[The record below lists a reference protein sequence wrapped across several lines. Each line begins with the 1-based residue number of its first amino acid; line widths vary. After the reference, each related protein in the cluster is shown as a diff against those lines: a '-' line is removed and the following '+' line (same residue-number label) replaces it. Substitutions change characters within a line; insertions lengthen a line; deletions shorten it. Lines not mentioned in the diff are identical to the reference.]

1 MSFPFYIAKRYLFA
15 KKSHNAIN
23 IISLISLFGVAFGV
37 AALVIVLSI
46 YNGFDSLIKKMYSTF
61 DAELKVSLVEG
72 KTFSSK
78 LPELEKLR
86 QLDGVAVFVET
97 MEENA
102 VFRCE
107 EKQYIGMIK
116 GVSRNYSELTGIDT
130 MVIDGKFDLWNGD
143 QPQAI
148 VGQGVALNLN
158 ARISQFYPLTIY
170 VPKRGKLTSLS
181 PEKSLTT
188 RGVFISGVFA
198 IESEFDSK
206 YVIVPVEFA
215 RELLDYNNQ
224 EVTSIEIKAKAGVK
238 IEDLQKRIQE
248 VLGPKYKVLNR
259 FQQNEV
265 LFRTMKSEKLA
276 IGLILSFIL
285 VIASFNI
292 IGSLSMLIIDKRN
305 DVETLK
311 SMGADNGLIQK
322 IFMAEGMLIS
332 LGGTVMGTIL
342 GLLICWLQIAF
353 GFLKLQGSGSFII
366 DAYPV
371 DIQILD
377 ISSVLAIVIIIGYLA
392 ARFPVRII
400 TKRILNVEDRGNL

>member
-1 MSFPFYIAKRYLFA
+1 MNFPFYIAKRYLFA
-15 KKSHNAIN
+15 KKSHNVIN

-46 YNGFDSLIKKMYSTF
+46 YNGFDSLVRKMYSTF

-72 KTFSSK
+72 KTFSVN
-78 LPELEKLR
+78 LPEIERLRKLE
-86 QLDGVAVFVET
+86 GVAVFVEV

-116 GVSRNYSELTGIDT
+116 GVSRNYPDLTGVDS
-130 MVIDGKFDLWNGD
+130 MVVDGKFDLWKEN

-148 VGQGVALNLN
+148 MGQGVAYNLN

-181 PEKSLTT
+181 PEQSLTT

-198 IESEFDSK
+198 IEAEFDSK

-215 RELLDYNNQ
+215 RELLDYKNQ
-224 EVTSIEIKAKAGVK
+224 EVTSIEINLKAGAK
-238 IEDLQKRIQE
+238 IDDLQKQIQE
-248 VLGPKYKVLNR
+248 VLGQKYKVLNR

-292 IGSLSMLIIDKRN
+292 IGSLSMLMIDKRN

-311 SMGADNGLIQK
+311 SMGADNELIQK

-332 LGGTVMGTIL
+332 LGGTFIGTVL
-342 GLLICWLQIAF
+342 GILICWLQIAF
-353 GFLKLQGSGSFII
+353 GFLKLQGSGNFII

-371 DIQILD
+371 DIQPWD
-377 ISSVLAIVIIIGYLA
+377 ISIVLVIVIIIGYLA
-392 ARFPVRII
+392 ARFPVRLI
-400 TKRILNVEDRGNL
+400 TKRILNVNDRGNL